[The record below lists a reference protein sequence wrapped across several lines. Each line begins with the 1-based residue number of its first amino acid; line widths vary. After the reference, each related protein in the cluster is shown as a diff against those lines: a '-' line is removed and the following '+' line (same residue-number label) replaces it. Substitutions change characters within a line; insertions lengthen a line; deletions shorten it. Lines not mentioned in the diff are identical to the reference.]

1 MAGRRSERSIVISRT
16 QATRLAKGTMT
27 ARLSRFL
34 LGYGGTALA
43 TGLQVILLPWIA
55 ITVVDLPALHLGWVQ
70 ASVLLP
76 NLVFLLF
83 GGVLADRRDPAL
95 VAGLA
100 CLGLA
105 LCHSALL
112 LYFSYRVPELP
123 VLLLYGISLG
133 TCTAFLQPARDNL
146 VHRSA
151 HPAETRS
158 GHSGVQHTVTW
169 MMLAQYGGQAIGMLL
184 ASRFD
189 QWGLERLLSIQVSVL
204 LVAAVLLFSLRL
216 SSREGPRRRQ
226 LPLTLIVEGMTQ
238 AWQRPALRELIALV
252 AFNGFVH
259 IGVFLVVLPLL
270 AEDYGRG
277 ASYYATLQLAFIA
290 GTVIATVTML
300 RRGQGQEPGRGILMC
315 LLYSAALL
323 VAISFGPTPLGLLVL
338 CALWGVVAAA
348 SAALGRAVVQILAP
362 EEYRSRI
369 ISIYQLAL
377 FGSAA
382 LGALAAGVV
391 SEYAAPFTTLRWAGI
406 ASLLAFAVLLLSG
419 DLRRY
424 RVESHD

>member
-1 MAGRRSERSIVISRT
+1 MA
-16 QATRLAKGTMT
+16 
-27 ARLSRFL
+27 ARLTRFL
-34 LGYGGTALA
+34 LGYSGTALA

-55 ITVVDLPALHLGWVQ
+55 VAVADLPALHLGWVQ

-83 GGVLADRRDPAL
+83 GGVLADRRDSAL

-105 LCHSALL
+105 ACHGGLL
-112 LYFSYRVPELP
+112 LYFSYQIPDLS
-123 VLLLYGISLG
+123 VLLVYGISLG
-133 TCTAFLQPARDNL
+133 VCTAFLQPARDNL

-151 HPAETRS
+151 HRS
-158 GHSGVQHTVTW
+158 EARAGHSGVQYTVTW
-169 MMLAQYGGQAIGMLL
+169 MMLAQYGGQAVGMLL

-189 QWGLERLLSIQVSVL
+189 QWGLEILLTIQVSVL
-204 LVAAVLLFSLRL
+204 LVAAVLLFSLRRR
-216 SSREGPRRRQ
+216 SREVRRQRQ
-226 LPLTLIVEGMTQ
+226 LPFALIREGVAQ
-238 AWQRPALRELIALV
+238 AWQRPALRELIGLV

-290 GTVIATVTML
+290 GTVAATVMML

-323 VAISFGPTPLGLLVL
+323 VAISFGPTPLGLLML
-338 CALWGVVAAA
+338 CALWGAVAAA

-382 LGALAAGVV
+382 IGALAAGVV
-391 SEYAAPFTTLRWAGI
+391 SEYAAPLMTLRWAGV
-406 ASLLAFAVLLLSG
+406 ASLVAFVGLLFSG

>member
-1 MAGRRSERSIVISRT
+1 MA
-16 QATRLAKGTMT
+16 
-27 ARLSRFL
+27 ARLTRFL
-34 LGYGGTALA
+34 LGYGGTAMA

-55 ITVVDLPALHLGWVQ
+55 VAVADLPALQLGWVQ

-83 GGVLADRRDPAL
+83 GGVLADRRDSAR

-105 LCHSALL
+105 ACHGALL
-112 LYFSYRVPELP
+112 LYFSYRLP
-123 VLLLYGISLG
+123 DLYVLLLYGVCLG
-133 TCTAFLQPARDNL
+133 VCTAFLQPARDSL
-146 VHRSA
+146 VHRSVQ
-151 HPAETRS
+151 RS
-158 GHSGVQHTVTW
+158 EGSDGSAVHSGVQHTVTW
-169 MMLAQYGGQAIGMLL
+169 MMLAQYGGQAVGMLF

-189 QWGLERLLSIQVSVL
+189 QWGVETLLSIQVSAL
-204 LVAAVLLFSLRL
+204 LMASALLFSLRL
-216 SSREGPRRRQ
+216 RSHDSRHRSRLPPGLIREGF
-226 LPLTLIVEGMTQ
+226 TQ

-290 GTVIATVTML
+290 GTVAASVLML
-300 RRGQGQEPGRGILMC
+300 RRGQGREPGRGILMC
-315 LLYSAALL
+315 MLYSAALL
-323 VAISFGPTPLGLLVL
+323 VAISLGPTPLGLLLL
-338 CALWGVVAAA
+338 CGLWGVVAAA
-348 SAALGRAVVQILAP
+348 SAALGRSVVQILAP

-382 LGALAAGVV
+382 LGALTAGVV
-391 SEYAAPFTTLRWAGI
+391 SEYAAPLMTLRWAGG
-406 ASLLAFAVLLLSG
+406 ASLVAFALLISSG

-424 RVESHD
+424 RVGMHD